1 MATWFECKIK
11 YDATDEYGKLKSI
24 SEIYLIDAFSF
35 TEAEQR
41 LYKIF
46 ESENRVN
53 FVVSSLKMARVDEII
68 PSQTEDILWF
78 KARITYLSIDEK
90 SGKEQKIENTVYV
103 AGKDIFQALESLK
116 TNLST
121 VLLDWTID
129 SITTTKILDVY
140 PYEPLPKED
149 NKQKPLENL
158 ELYAE
163 NRNKI

>member
-11 YDATDEYGKLKSI
+11 YDATDDYGKLKSI
-24 SEIYLIDAFSF
+24 TEIYLIDALSF
-35 TEAEQR
+35 AEAEQR

-46 ESENRVN
+46 ESEKRVN

-78 KARITYLSIDEK
+78 KARVTYHAIDEK
-90 SGKEQKIENTVYV
+90 SGKEQKMGNTVYV

-129 SITTTKILDVY
+129 SITTTKLLDVY
-140 PYEPLPKED
+140 PYETLPNED
-149 NKQKPLENL
+149 NQPKPLENI
-158 ELYAE
+158 ELCAE
-163 NRNKI
+163 NSNEI